1 MKDNKQVANKGWI
14 KKIVVATLSLSVLG
28 GTGVVMAKIYEGKEA
43 QKTKEVITQ
52 ITQNQV
58 QSEENKQEIRET
70 ITQINQNQGQLENNK
85 QETVE
90 TITQATQNQ
99 VQPQESKMITA
110 EKAKQIAFEAAGV
123 KEEQVKY
130 LKVNLEFEDD
140 QYSSNGYVYEIEFI
154 HGGLEY
160 DFKIDSVNQRIIDV
174 DIDSW
179 ND

>member
-43 QKTKEVITQ
+43 QKTKEIITQ
-52 ITQNQV
+52 VTQNQP
-58 QSEENKQEIRET
+58 QLEDNKQEMRETIAQVTQNLAQSEDNKQETGET
-70 ITQINQNQGQLENNK
+70 ITQ
-85 QETVE
+85 V
-90 TITQATQNQ
+90 TQNQ
-99 VQPQESKMITA
+99 VQPEESKLITT
-110 EKAKQIAFEAAGV
+110 EEAKQIAFETAGV
-123 KEEQVKY
+123 EEEQVKY

-160 DFKIDSVNQRIIDV
+160 DFKIDSLNQRIIDV